1 MDLAAWSI
9 ETSSAK
15 VKQMPFPVGSLLE
28 ICSSDKIYDSM
39 NKKDKPWQ
47 YLCCRNVINNKCNI
61 QIMAQNQSYE
71 TKMYSLD
78 VIISVGYRVKSI
90 NGTKFRIWANSGST
104 APMWFCAEFG
114 HKAVIHLM

>member
-1 MDLAAWSI
+1 MNLAAWSI

-15 VKQMPFPVGSLLE
+15 VKQMPFPVESLLE

-61 QIMAQNQSYE
+61 QKWHRIKAMKQRCIALMLLYLS
-71 TKMYSLD
+71 
-78 VIISVGYRVKSI
+78 VIG
-90 NGTKFRIWANSGST
+90 
-104 APMWFCAEFG
+104 
-114 HKAVIHLM
+114 

>member
-61 QIMAQNQSYE
+61 Q
-71 TKMYSLD
+71 KWH
-78 VIISVGYRVKSI
+78 
-90 NGTKFRIWANSGST
+90 RIKAMKQRCIALMLLYLNSAT
-104 APMWFCAEFG
+104 
-114 HKAVIHLM
+114 L

>member
-1 MDLAAWSI
+1 
-9 ETSSAK
+9 
-15 VKQMPFPVGSLLE
+15 
-28 ICSSDKIYDSM
+28 
-39 NKKDKPWQ
+39 
-47 YLCCRNVINNKCNI
+47 
-61 QIMAQNQSYE
+61 MAQNQSYE

-114 HKAVIHLM
+114 HKAVIHLMSSQSAAVMICQTIIMPWLTQKPAPPSHYKNY

>member
-15 VKQMPFPVGSLLE
+15 VKQMPFSVESLSE

-47 YLCCRNVINNKCNI
+47 YLCSRDVIN
-61 QIMAQNQSYE
+61 
-71 TKMYSLD
+71 
-78 VIISVGYRVKSI
+78 
-90 NGTKFRIWANSGST
+90 
-104 APMWFCAEFG
+104 
-114 HKAVIHLM
+114 

>member
-15 VKQMPFPVGSLLE
+15 VKQMPFPVGGLLE

-61 QIMAQNQSYE
+61 QKWHRIKAMKQRCIALMLLYLS
-71 TKMYSLD
+71 
-78 VIISVGYRVKSI
+78 VIG
-90 NGTKFRIWANSGST
+90 
-104 APMWFCAEFG
+104 
-114 HKAVIHLM
+114 